1 MARETFHDLGSML
14 SIRYEV
20 GALHAD
26 TTCILWAAADVIEK
40 LSADIGEEAAITEA
54 KRQLTA
60 LNARREQLGKIPA
73 YAPYGSV
80 LF

>member
-1 MARETFHDLGSML
+1 MARETFHDIERIL

-20 GALHAD
+20 GAFHAD
-26 TTCILWAAADVIEK
+26 PTCILWAAADAIED
-40 LSADIGEEAAITEA
+40 LAAILGEDLAITEA
-54 KRQLTA
+54 KRQLSA